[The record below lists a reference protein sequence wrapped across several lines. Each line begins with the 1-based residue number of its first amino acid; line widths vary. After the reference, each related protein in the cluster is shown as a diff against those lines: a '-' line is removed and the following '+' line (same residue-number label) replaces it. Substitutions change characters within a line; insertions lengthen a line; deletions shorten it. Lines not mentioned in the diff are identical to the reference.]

1 MIFLRSFA
9 WFEMPDYRKPVP
21 PGFEIT
27 EDELELKAKYGLDD
41 EQLQWR
47 RYTIRNDC
55 GGDSRQFEQEYP
67 SEPDEAFLLS
77 GEGVFDNKF
86 IKRLRDAITLKGS
99 RYEVDYVKDRV
110 YPTPTGELVIYRQPE
125 QETVHSVRGYGQGY
139 RRWGL

>member
-1 MIFLRSFA
+1 
-9 WFEMPDYRKPVP
+9 MPDYRKPIP
-21 PGFEIT
+21 PGFELT

-77 GEGVFDNKF
+77 GESIFDNKF
-86 IKRLRDAITLKGS
+86 IKRLKEAIKLKGAIH
-99 RYEVDYVKDRV
+99 EIDFVK
-110 YPTPTGELVIYRQPE
+110 E
-125 QETVHSVRGYGQGY
+125 QFIPAHAGNWSSITFQSKGSDIFYLQIQQRAPKMATMT
-139 RRWGL
+139 LLM